1 MEKKKGIENLKK
13 IFAFGAE
20 FMDVITKG
28 IKDKDWMAMS
38 ELVDEAIDISHA
50 EWKELRPEVMDLD
63 SQERKELENII
74 KSKIENADED
84 LEVMIEA
91 IAMWALTT
99 VDAAMA
105 FVEYKNKKKEA

>member
-38 ELVDEAIDISHA
+38 ELVELIQDDLFGFCFYLSANKSVAEDICQ
-50 EWKELRPEVMDLD
+50 EVLIKVLTKIQEL
-63 SQERKELENII
+63 
-74 KSKIENADED
+74 
-84 LEVMIEA
+84 
-91 IAMWALTT
+91 
-99 VDAAMA
+99 
-105 FVEYKNKKKEA
+105 KKF